1 MPGAGNRGP
10 LPFYHQPVLSNEVLH
25 VFQPAMGK
33 QIFDGTLGGGGHTEM
48 LLEAGAH
55 VIGCDQDSEALDYA
69 SARLERFEDQF
80 LPVQQNFGNLDA
92 VFDELGI
99 DKVDGI
105 LLDIGVSSRQLDS
118 ADRGFSFMKDGPLDM
133 RMNRDAGESAADLV
147 NNADEDELARIFRD
161 YGEEEMWRKAARR
174 VVEAREK
181 SPIETTAQFSEV
193 IASVIPKRSARNP
206 ATKVFQALRI
216 AVNDELGV
224 LETALEKA
232 ADRLL
237 PGGSLAVITFHSLED
252 RIVKRFLKNA
262 SKKEIDRP
270 EWPEPRPNPEYRYD
284 LVRRKAI
291 EPSAAEV
298 AENPRSRSAKL
309 RVGVRV

>member
-1 MPGAGNRGP
+1 MPGAGDRSP
-10 LPFYHQPVLSNEVLH
+10 LPFYHQPVLSNEMLH
-25 VFQPAMGK
+25 VFRPAMGK

-118 ADRGFSFMKDGPLDM
+118 
-133 RMNRDAGESAADLV
+133 
-147 NNADEDELARIFRD
+147 
-161 YGEEEMWRKAARR
+161 
-174 VVEAREK
+174 
-181 SPIETTAQFSEV
+181 
-193 IASVIPKRSARNP
+193 VIPKRSARNP

-252 RIVKRFLKNA
+252 RIVKQFLKNA

-270 EWPEPRPNPEYRYD
+270 EWPEPRPNPEYRYN
-284 LVRRKAI
+284 LVQRKAI
-291 EPSAAEV
+291 EPSAEEV
-298 AENPRSRSAKL
+298 AANPRSRSAKL
-309 RVGVRV
+309 RVGVRI